1 MSQLLCILAHPNL
14 SASRANAAL
23 LQRIRLQPG
32 AEIIDLYA
40 RYGDKRAI
48 NVEAEAQSLIA
59 ADAIVLQFPLQWYS
73 TPSLLKEW
81 QDQVLTQMM
90 YVAPQ
95 TQGCLLAGKPVM
107 VVATAGAT
115 FEDYTPEGR
124 NGVSVSELLLPLQAM
139 ANRCGLRWLPPFV
152 VYDTR
157 NLGDEALTEAGE
169 SLLLHLAAHLAPQKA
184 VQAPVCAA

>member
-1 MSQLLCILAHPNL
+1 MSQLRCILAHPNL
-14 SASRANAAL
+14 AASRANAAL
-23 LQRIRLQPG
+23 SARIRRLPG
-32 AEIIDLYA
+32 AEVIDLYA
-40 RYGDKRAI
+40 RYGHKQTMDI
-48 NVEAEAQSLIA
+48 EAEAQSLMA
-59 ADAIVLQFPLQWYS
+59 ADAIVLQFPVQWYS

-95 TQGCLLAGKPVM
+95 TQGCRLAGKPVM

-115 FEDYTPEGR
+115 FADYTPEGR
-124 NGVSVSELLLPLQAM
+124 NRVSVNDLLLPLQAM

-157 NLGDEALTEAGE
+157 NLGDEALAEAGE
-169 SLLLHLAAHLAPQKA
+169 SLVVHLAAHLEPQSE
-184 VQAPVCAA
+184 QAPVRAA

>member
-14 SASRANAAL
+14 AASRANAAL
-23 LQRIRLQPG
+23 LQRIRRQPG

-40 RYGDKRAI
+40 RYGGKQAI
-48 NVEAEAQSLIA
+48 DVEAEAQSLMA
-59 ADAIVLQFPLQWYS
+59 AEAIVLQFPLQWYS

-95 TQGCLLAGKPVM
+95 TQGCHLAGKPVM

-124 NGVSVSELLLPLQAM
+124 NRVSVNELLLPLQAM
-139 ANRCGLRWLPPFV
+139 AHRCGLRWLPPFV

-157 NLGDEALTEAGE
+157 NLCDQALAEAGE
-169 SLLLHLAAHLAPQKA
+169 SLLMHLAAHLAPQGE
-184 VQAPVCAA
+184 QAPVCMT

>member
-1 MSQLLCILAHPNL
+1 MSQLLCILAHPNFA
-14 SASRANAAL
+14 ASRANAAL
-23 LQRIRLQPG
+23 SAHIRRLPG
-32 AEIIDLYA
+32 AEVTDLYA
-40 RYGDKRAI
+40 RYGGTQAI
-48 NVEAEAQSLIA
+48 DVDAEAQALMA

-95 TQGCLLAGKPVM
+95 TQGCRLAGKPVM

-115 FEDYTPEGR
+115 FEDYTPGGR
-124 NGVSVSELLLPLQAM
+124 NGVSVSDLLLPLQAM
-139 ANRCGLRWLPPFV
+139 ARRCGLRWLPPFV

-157 NLGDEALTEAGE
+157 NLGDEALAEAGE
-169 SLLLHLAAHLAPQKA
+169 SLLMHLAAHLAPQGEP
-184 VQAPVCAA
+184 APACMT

>member
-1 MSQLLCILAHPNL
+1 MSQLLCILAHPKL

-23 LQRIRLQPG
+23 LQHIRRQPG
-32 AEIIDLYA
+32 AEVIDLYA
-40 RYGDKRAI
+40 RYGGTQVIDVDTEARA
-48 NVEAEAQSLIA
+48 LMD

-81 QDQVLTQMM
+81 QDQVLTQLM

-95 TQGCLLAGKPVM
+95 TQGCHLAGKPVM

-115 FEDYTPEGR
+115 LEDYTPEGR
-124 NGVSVSELLLPLQAM
+124 NRVSVSELLIPLQAT
-139 ANRCGLRWLPPFV
+139 AGRCGLRWLPPFV

-157 NLGDEALTEAGE
+157 NLGDDALAEAGE
-169 SLLLHLAAHLAPQKA
+169 SLLIHLAAHLAP
-184 VQAPVCAA
+184 VCAA